1 MSNASNIKI
10 SKEWKVGIVSI
21 VIVLLFVWVGFFLAG
36 RNLFTSENTYYAVFE
51 NTGGVNIASPV
62 MVNGKKVGRVS
73 TLDFVSD
80 TDYRIKM
87 GIGIKKKYKIPK
99 GSVASVES
107 MGLMSGSGVVLYL
120 GNETE
125 MLPSGEWLEGQQKPD
140 LLESLSP
147 LKDRLESILISV
159 DSVMGNINKIMGG
172 QAVEDLSFTI
182 SSLKASME
190 NLSQLTDHANEM
202 LASNKG
208 KVGGIVDNL
217 TKVPRNMEKVSDTLA
232 NAELG
237 ATIASLH
244 QTLFSLQ
251 SVMNKVEAGEGNLGQ
266 LLHNDTLYQN
276 LENSSRQLELLLQD
290 FREHPDRYI
299 HISVFGNNKKNKE
312 KKK

>member
-10 SKEWKVGIVSI
+10 SKEWKVGIISI

-36 RNLFTSENTYYAVFE
+36 RNLLTSENTYYAVFE

-87 GIGIKKKYKIPK
+87 GIGVKKKYKIPK

-125 MLPSGEWLEGQQKPD
+125 ILPSGEWLEGQQKPD
-140 LLESLSP
+140 LLASLSP
-147 LKDRLESILISV
+147 MKDRLESILISM
-159 DSVMGNINKIMGG
+159 DSVMGNINKIMGN

-182 SSLKASME
+182 SSLKTSME

-202 LASNKG
+202 LAANKG

-217 TKVPRNMEKVSDTLA
+217 NKVAGNMEKVSDTLA

-237 ATIASLH
+237 ATIASLQ

-251 SVMNKVEAGEGNLGQ
+251 HMMNKVEAGEGNLGQ

>member
-1 MSNASNIKI
+1 MSNTSNIKI

-36 RNLFTSENTYYAVFE
+36 RNLLSSENTYYALFE
-51 NTGGVNIASPV
+51 NTGGVNVASPV
-62 MVNGKKVGRVS
+62 VVNGKKVGRVS
-73 TLDFVSD
+73 TIEFVSD

-125 MLPSGEWLEGQQKPD
+125 ILPSGEWLDGQQKPD
-140 LLESLSP
+140 LLASLSP
-147 LKDRLESILISV
+147 MKDRLESIFISM
-159 DSVMGNINKIMGG
+159 DSVMRNINRIMGD
-172 QAVEDLSFTI
+172 QAVEDLNLTI
-182 SSLKASME
+182 SSLKTSME
-190 NLSQLTDHANEM
+190 NLSQLTDHANEI
-202 LASNKG
+202 LADNKG

-217 TKVPRNMEKVSDTLA
+217 NKVARNMEKVSDTLV

-244 QTLFSLQ
+244 QTIFSLQ
-251 SVMNKVEAGEGNLGQ
+251 SVMSKVEAGEGNLGQ

-299 HISVFGNNKKNKE
+299 HISVFGNKKNKE

>member
-36 RNLFTSENTYYAVFE
+36 RNLLTSENTYYAVFE

-73 TLDFVSD
+73 TIEFVSD

-107 MGLMSGSGVVLYL
+107 LGLMSGSGVVLYL
-120 GNETE
+120 GNEAE
-125 MLPSGEWLEGQQKPD
+125 ILPSGEWLEGQQKPD
-140 LLESLSP
+140 LLASLSP
-147 LKDRLESILISV
+147 MKDRLESILISM
-159 DSVMGNINKIMGG
+159 DSVMGSINKIMDDK
-172 QAVEDLSFTI
+172 AVKDLNLTI
-182 SSLKASME
+182 SSLRTSME
-190 NLSQLTDHANEM
+190 NLSQLTDHANDM
-202 LASNKG
+202 LTDNKN

-217 TKVPRNMEKVSDTLA
+217 NKMARNMEKVSDTLA

-244 QTLFSLQ
+244 QTIVSLQ
-251 SVMNKVEAGEGNLGQ
+251 GMMDKVEAGEGNLGQ

-290 FREHPDRYI
+290 FRENPGRYI
-299 HISVFGNNKKNKE
+299 HISVFGNKNKE

>member
-10 SKEWKVGIVSI
+10 SKEWKVGIISI

-36 RNLFTSENTYYAVFE
+36 RNLLTSENTYYAVFE

-87 GIGIKKKYKIPK
+87 GIGVKKKYKIPK

-125 MLPSGEWLEGQQKPD
+125 ILPSGEWLEGQQKPD
-140 LLESLSP
+140 LLASLSP
-147 LKDRLESILISV
+147 MKDMLESILISM
-159 DSVMGNINKIMGG
+159 DSVMGNINKIMGN

-182 SSLKASME
+182 SSLKTSME
-190 NLSQLTDHANEM
+190 NLSQLTDHANDI
-202 LASNKG
+202 LAANKG
-208 KVGGIVDNL
+208 KVRGIVDNL
-217 TKVPRNMEKVSDTLA
+217 NKVAGNMEKVSDTLA

-237 ATIASLH
+237 ATIASLQ

-251 SVMNKVEAGEGNLGQ
+251 HMMNKVEAGEGNLGQ

-299 HISVFGNNKKNKE
+299 HLSLLH
-312 KKK
+312 

>member
-10 SKEWKVGIVSI
+10 SKEWKVGIISI

-36 RNLFTSENTYYAVFE
+36 RNLLTSENTYYAVFE

-87 GIGIKKKYKIPK
+87 GIGVKKKYKIPK

-125 MLPSGEWLEGQQKPD
+125 ILPSGEWLEGQQKPD
-140 LLESLSP
+140 LLASLSP
-147 LKDRLESILISV
+147 MKDRLESILVSM
-159 DSVMGNINKIMGG
+159 DSVMGNINKIMGN

-182 SSLKASME
+182 SSLKTSME
-190 NLSQLTDHANEM
+190 NLSQLTDHANDI
-202 LASNKG
+202 LAANKG
-208 KVGGIVDNL
+208 KVRGIVDNL
-217 TKVPRNMEKVSDTLA
+217 NKVAGNMEKVSDTLA

-237 ATIASLH
+237 STIASLQ

-251 SVMNKVEAGEGNLGQ
+251 HMMNKVEAGEGNLG
-266 LLHNDTLYQN
+266 
-276 LENSSRQLELLLQD
+276 
-290 FREHPDRYI
+290 
-299 HISVFGNNKKNKE
+299 
-312 KKK
+312 